1 LSPWW
6 QRPTSEGAANEEKQ
20 EQADKSEPTPALP
33 AKPAS
38 PATAP
43 TAPTAPTAEGD
54 PASRFLSESVESVD
68 GSAGSHR
75 AGDTS
80 HAGRMGDA
88 GAAAPMTPAAGPAPE
103 AEPSEPFATRRA
115 DTSQPAQQLDLQ
127 ASPTNP
133 EPYRAFWQ
141 PREPAPSQEASPGP
155 LPSAAAAA
163 PAAAWRTPEGT
174 DLGSAAAP
182 ASPATEP
189 AESAGY
195 LGHEAAARAR
205 HEPRRPRPIAAPF
218 QPSEPAEPAASE
230 PTELEAEAETEAEG
244 DGEVEE
250 RDEES
255 RPEVKKKRSRRSRGG
270 RRKNGRTSAG
280 AAGAGGADPADEDD
294 DEDAGPE
301 ELAAQFQPAPPAS
314 LAPSPLQL
322 TPRATRGGESYVISA
337 SDLDSASR
345 EIVISVPDRQRP
357 QHEER
362 KIAVFCDFENIA
374 LGVRDSEISKFDI
387 GLILERLL
395 EKGKIIVKKAYA
407 DWERYSD
414 YKRPFHEAAIE
425 LIDIPQ
431 KFYSGKNSA
440 DIKMVV
446 DAMDM
451 SYAKEHL
458 DTFVILSGDSD
469 FSPLVSKLKENNKY
483 VIGIGV
489 KNSSSNL
496 LVDNCDEFIYY
507 EDIWRDAQ
515 KGPKLDGL
523 SKKTAEAFSLMVE
536 SIQALVRENKDVL
549 WGSMIKQTMQRKKPS
564 FNEGYYGYSTFSE
577 LLEDAERKN
586 IVKLKKDQRSGTYI
600 VTGFAK
606 SGDAGPGRRQA

>member
-1 LSPWW
+1 
-6 QRPTSEGAANEEKQ
+6 
-20 EQADKSEPTPALP
+20 
-33 AKPAS
+33 
-38 PATAP
+38 
-43 TAPTAPTAEGD
+43 
-54 PASRFLSESVESVD
+54 
-68 GSAGSHR
+68 
-75 AGDTS
+75 
-80 HAGRMGDA
+80 M
-88 GAAAPMTPAAGPAPE
+88 
-103 AEPSEPFATRRA
+103 
-115 DTSQPAQQLDLQ
+115 
-127 ASPTNP
+127 
-133 EPYRAFWQ
+133 
-141 PREPAPSQEASPGP
+141 
-155 LPSAAAAA
+155 
-163 PAAAWRTPEGT
+163 
-174 DLGSAAAP
+174 
-182 ASPATEP
+182 
-189 AESAGY
+189 
-195 LGHEAAARAR
+195 
-205 HEPRRPRPIAAPF
+205 
-218 QPSEPAEPAASE
+218 
-230 PTELEAEAETEAEG
+230 
-244 DGEVEE
+244 
-250 RDEES
+250 
-255 RPEVKKKRSRRSRGG
+255 
-270 RRKNGRTSAG
+270 
-280 AAGAGGADPADEDD
+280 
-294 DEDAGPE
+294 
-301 ELAAQFQPAPPAS
+301 
-314 LAPSPLQL
+314 
-322 TPRATRGGESYVISA
+322 
-337 SDLDSASR
+337 SR
-345 EIVISVPDRQRP
+345 EIIISVPDRQRP

-446 DAMDM
+446 DAMDL
-451 SYAKEHL
+451 SYSKEHL

-577 LLEDAERKN
+577 LLEDAERKS

>member
-6 QRPTSEGAANEEKQ
+6 LRPTSEGAANEEREDNK
-20 EQADKSEPTPALP
+20 EQNAAPPPARGEETVSG
-33 AKPAS
+33 A
-38 PATAP
+38 AP
-43 TAPTAPTAEGD
+43 
-54 PASRFLSESVESVD
+54 SS
-68 GSAGSHR
+68 
-75 AGDTS
+75 
-80 HAGRMGDA
+80 A
-88 GAAAPMTPAAGPAPE
+88 GAAEGEAGHEGHAGAEPPAAPRWPEELRPA
-103 AEPSEPFATRRA
+103 A
-115 DTSQPAQQLDLQ
+115 
-127 ASPTNP
+127 P
-133 EPYRAFWQ
+133 EPYRSFWQ
-141 PREPAPSQEASPGP
+141 PRPEAPAPAQETAASPVHP
-155 LPSAAAAA
+155 APPAA
-163 PAAAWRTPEGT
+163 PAAAWGPQAGLDFDR
-174 DLGSAAAP
+174 
-182 ASPATEP
+182 P
-189 AESAGY
+189 AESRTPAAEGPGSGAGAFDTA
-195 LGHEAAARAR
+195 H
-205 HEPRRPRPIAAPF
+205 AAPSRVS
-218 QPSEPAEPAASE
+218 PSDIAPAASGRREPQALHPASASSASLEPAAADLESE
-230 PTELEAEAETEAEG
+230 GEAEG
-244 DGEVEE
+244 EAEE
-250 RDEES
+250 RDEGSAGRAEA
-255 RPEVKKKRSRRSRGG
+255 RKKRSRRSRGG
-270 RRKNGRTSAG
+270 RRKNGRIGA
-280 AAGAGGADPADEDD
+280 AAGAPEPADDD
-294 DEDAGPE
+294 DED
-301 ELAAQFQPAPPAS
+301 LASDEPPQPFGQLAPAPAPPVM
-314 LAPSPLQL
+314 L
-322 TPRATRGGESYVISA
+322 TPRSARAGESYVISA
-337 SDLDSASR
+337 NDLDSMSR

-446 DAMDM
+446 DAMDL
-451 SYAKEHL
+451 SYSKEHL

-606 SGDAGPGRRQA
+606 SGDAGSGRRQI